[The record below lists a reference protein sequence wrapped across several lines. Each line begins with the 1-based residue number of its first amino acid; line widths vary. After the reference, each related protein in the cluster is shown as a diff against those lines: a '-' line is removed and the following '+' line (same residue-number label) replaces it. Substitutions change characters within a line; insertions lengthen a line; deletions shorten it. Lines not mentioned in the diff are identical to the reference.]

1 MPTLYGDKNHM
12 KTDRWGKSEPG
23 PSAMDTHLLTCSHC
37 HQSFKSE
44 FDLVRSGNNTLCI
57 ACYESLIE
65 PFPRLCCDGAAF

>member
-1 MPTLYGDKNHM
+1 
-12 KTDRWGKSEPG
+12 
-23 PSAMDTHLLTCSHC
+23 MDTHLLTCSHC

>member
-1 MPTLYGDKNHM
+1 M
-12 KTDRWGKSEPG
+12 KIDRCEKSESCPG
-23 PSAMDTHLLTCSHC
+23 ATAAKPLTCSHC

-57 ACYESLIE
+57 TCYESLIE